1 LSLPGF
7 RAVAKAPKTGYAP
20 LVGADMVHAQD
31 RMLSPRGG
39 GERGNP
45 GRGVSEGA
53 LTPGDAAEISK
64 LVKGFVRTLEIS
76 AFEAGLAALKE
87 RGRGETNR
95 ESPATFG
102 TSAGE

>member
-1 LSLPGF
+1 MPKIECSAH
-7 RAVAKAPKTGYAP
+7 AVAASAAI
-20 LVGADMVHAQD
+20 LDA
-31 RMLSPRGG
+31 
-39 GERGNP
+39 
-45 GRGVSEGA
+45 VSEVA

>member
-1 LSLPGF
+1 MPKIECSAH
-7 RAVAKAPKTGYAP
+7 AVAASAAI
-20 LVGADMVHAQD
+20 LDA
-31 RMLSPRGG
+31 
-39 GERGNP
+39 
-45 GRGVSEGA
+45 VSEGA

-87 RGRGETNR
+87 RGQGETNR

-102 TSAGE
+102 TSAEERGSAIHLVG